1 MGYGQ
6 HLVMTGRTSTWCGV
20 MAEHPGWSVGLEEG
34 CPSGTGSA
42 EGQEDRWPS
51 GNVHKGSALD
61 FDITANET
69 VNSGTESDRTESC
82 LSHHIK
88 RAAPGIQPLW

>member
-1 MGYGQ
+1 M
-6 HLVMTGRTSTWCGV
+6 
-20 MAEHPGWSVGLEEG
+20 GLEEG

-61 FDITANET
+61 FDTTANET
-69 VNSGTESDRTESC
+69 VNSGTELECQNRKLPVTSHKTGSSWHPALTVRTAAAA
-82 LSHHIK
+82 HGGAK
-88 RAAPGIQPLW
+88 RVE